1 MAAMRKWIGPLAV
14 VLFALTQYA
23 LWFGQGGVIALM
35 HRERHIHALAHANA
49 TLLKTDEQLAAEVKS
64 LRHGR
69 AAIEAQARSGLGM
82 VKKGET
88 FYEIVPGS
96 PPATQTARVFRNQ
109 QLAARG

>member
-1 MAAMRKWIGPLAV
+1 MRKWIGPLAV
-14 VLFALTQYA
+14 VLFVLTQYA
-23 LWFGQGGVIALM
+23 LWFGQGGVVALM
-35 HRERHIHALAHANA
+35 HRERHIHRLARGNA
-49 TLLKTDEQLAAEVKS
+49 TLLKTDEELTAEVKS
-64 LRHGR
+64 LKHGR